1 MKKEWPGKVGKRMES
16 FWKRF
21 SMFFPFK
28 ICSFKGLK
36 NSCYAQRITFNGF

>member
-1 MKKEWPGKVGKRMES
+1 MKKERLGKVGKPKES
-16 FWKRF
+16 LWKRF
-21 SMFFPFK
+21 SMFFPFQ